1 MTSTFGIIWV
11 KYTRKD
17 VISDDEMPVEA
28 RLWRYIGTL
37 LEEVCYVLEENE
49 KTLELIM
56 FVWFFSFSFLLKFN
70 SGFIHIKYK
79 LCRTLG
85 QNSHFLPSKK

>member
-28 RLWRYIGTL
+28 RL
-37 LEEVCYVLEENE
+37 
-49 KTLELIM
+49 
-56 FVWFFSFSFLLKFN
+56 
-70 SGFIHIKYK
+70 
-79 LCRTLG
+79 
-85 QNSHFLPSKK
+85 